1 VLILKTGLNQMPLQD
16 VFQRILSESS
26 ANRSVCRL
34 DFAPPNDDLLP
45 KFRRESDRMTG
56 IPSLGSFDTIAC
68 QGFCGEAKIEIDN

>member
-1 VLILKTGLNQMPLQD
+1 M
-16 VFQRILSESS
+16 
-26 ANRSVCRL
+26 L

-68 QGFCGEAKIEIDN
+68 QGFCGEAKIEIDE